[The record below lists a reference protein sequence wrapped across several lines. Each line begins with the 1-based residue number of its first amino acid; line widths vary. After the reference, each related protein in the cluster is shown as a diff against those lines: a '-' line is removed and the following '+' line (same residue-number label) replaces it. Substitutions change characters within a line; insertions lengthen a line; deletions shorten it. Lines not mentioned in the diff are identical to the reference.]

1 MEKFKLGKIV
11 ISTGAKGML
20 DGKCISATSFLQ
32 RHHNCDWSDMCA
44 EDRKLNEAAIR
55 NKQRGIFS
63 IYKIGAQQLYIITEF
78 SRSVTTL
85 LLNSEYEAL
94 VKK

>member
-1 MEKFKLGKIV
+1 MEVVDSPKFKLGNVV
-11 ISTGAKGML
+11 ITSGAKKML
-20 DGKCISATSFLQ
+20 DDKMISPLSFLQ
-32 RHHNCDWSDMCA
+32 RHQNCDWSDMCA

-63 IYKIGAQQLYIITEF
+63 IYKIGTRQLYIITEF

-85 LLNSEYEAL
+85 LLSSEY
-94 VKK
+94 